1 MNFFKKY
8 STFHKIYFLVFFCFN
23 IFTFGLELYN
33 EKTFTTGIVIV
44 LIASI
49 ISTISGLFA
58 GIYTARAEVAAY
70 TWGIINTCFYIFIS
84 ITNHMYAEV
93 ILYVIYM
100 LPMNIYGYFAWKK
113 SARESRHD
121 NTTESTI
128 EVRSLSKKQIGLIV
142 PGVLIL
148 WGLYALFIYNLP
160 NILQPILGFRIPED
174 HLFYID
180 SFTATVTI
188 FAVIVSTKRFKETWY
203 FWILSDGV
211 GAILYFTSLFTKTS
225 FSFSSLSG
233 AMMWIQYV
241 TNAVYGV
248 MMWKKLNKVEH
259 EDKGLNDSG
268 KTA

>member
-8 STFHKIYFLVFFCFN
+8 STFHKIYFIVFFFFN
-23 IFTFGLELYN
+23 IFTFGLGIYN
-33 EKTFTTGIVIV
+33 EKSLSATILIVS
-44 LIASI
+44 IASI

-70 TWGIINTCFYIFIS
+70 AWGIVNSCFYIFIS

-100 LPMNIYGYFAWKK
+100 LPMNIYGYFAWRK
-113 SARESRHD
+113 SARQTKHD

-128 EVRSLSKKQIGLIV
+128 EVRSLSKKQMGLIV

-160 NILQPILGFRIPED
+160 NILQPVLGFRIPAD

-188 FAVIVSTKRFKETWY
+188 FAVIVSAKRFRETWY

-211 GAILYFTSLFTKTS
+211 GAILYFTSLFTQTS
-225 FSFSSLSG
+225 FSISSLSG
-233 AMMWIQYV
+233 AMMWIQFL
-241 TNAVYGV
+241 TNAIYGV
-248 MMWKKLNKVEH
+248 IVWKKLDKAEH
-259 EDKGLNDSG
+259 G
-268 KTA
+268 K